1 MGVDGGVENLE
12 ANLIAI
18 KAVLTDAEMRRWN
31 EEAVKLWLEDLKD
44 VSYDMDSV
52 LDEWNTTILMSELDQ
67 GGNRAESSTSQITK
81 TKVWCSILF
90 SCFNCTKLSPP
101 VIIYRHHIA
110 EEIQSLNQK
119 LGRINDRKNMFG
131 FRSNTIGDTIE
142 LRWPDF
148 TTSFL
153 DVPVI
158 YGPMDNKK
166 ILINQ
171 LTLGGSSQEE
181 QGLKFIPIVG
191 MGGIGKTTL
200 ARNAYNDP
208 AVKTL
213 FGGNMIWVCVSDPF
227 DIGRIA
233 KESIEQLTGV
243 IPTVIGSESLMRKF
257 REAVND
263 KKFLLVLDDVWTTD
277 YSKWLLLVQILKLG
291 AIGSRVVVTT
301 RNEEVAKM
309 IGDTNNM
316 ICVNKLGEEDC
327 WLLLKEIA
335 LSNKTEQEKQNFD
348 AIGRKIAR
356 KCNGLPLAAK
366 ALGSLLRVKD
376 IEYWHEMLRSE
387 IWELKN
393 MEVELFNPLLFS
405 YYDLTPVERRCFMYC
420 SIFPKDNVFRRDYL
434 IQQWVAQDYFK
445 SMNDGK
451 HEDEQR
457 GLVCFQNLATR
468 SFFQE
473 FEFDNYNF
481 TMECKMHDIVHD
493 FACYLT
499 KNEYSIELISD
510 VEKRVDLD
518 IRHLNL
524 IYVSSS
530 VTPTFSNLKKKN
542 LHTLMVT
549 CDSMLTGSNN
559 SLSSCMFPYD
569 LLDLKRLKTLIL
581 KGESMKIP
589 VSIGDLIHL
598 RYFSIRSYDII
609 DVPPTIGN
617 LFNLQTLKFYCC
629 ITELPEEV
637 GELMNLRHLHL
648 IKGCTKSLPKSI
660 WALTRL
666 QTLDIGG
673 SIKVGVLGDIRILN
687 NLCIIRLEGLG
698 KEEHKEEAK
707 EAQLLNKKALVHL
720 HLKFDKDSSVM
731 DTHEIV
737 LDSLQPH
744 HENLK
749 SLRIEEYCGLLISP
763 SWMLSLTNLRNL
775 DLYGCF
781 NCITLPP
788 LGKLPCLESL
798 CIDSFPGL
806 KKIGSE
812 FLGEEKD
819 SKSLFPKLEKFE
831 INFAD
836 SLEEWVGVAGW
847 TVNGPLKI
855 MPCLESLEMSF
866 CGLLRTLPDFLRS
879 TPLKNLVVAQCDIL
893 EKSCE
898 MEKIRHVPNITIC

>member
-1 MGVDGGVENLE
+1 MGGIGKTTLARNAYNDAEIKTIFEDKMIWVCVPDPFDIGRIANETIKQLTRQTPAVISLELQLLIDEKKFVNLTVVVTMQNEEVAKMIGDTNKICMDKLAEEDCWLLLREIALSNRMEQLALVIRQYGEKKVKLVMGVDGGVENLE

-142 LRWPDF
+142 LRRPDF

-153 DVPVI
+153 DVP
-158 YGPMDNKK
+158 
-166 ILINQ
+166 
-171 LTLGGSSQEE
+171 
-181 QGLKFIPIVG
+181 
-191 MGGIGKTTL
+191 
-200 ARNAYNDP
+200 
-208 AVKTL
+208 
-213 FGGNMIWVCVSDPF
+213 
-227 DIGRIA
+227 
-233 KESIEQLTGV
+233 
-243 IPTVIGSESLMRKF
+243 
-257 REAVND
+257 
-263 KKFLLVLDDVWTTD
+263 
-277 YSKWLLLVQILKLG
+277 
-291 AIGSRVVVTT
+291 
-301 RNEEVAKM
+301 
-309 IGDTNNM
+309 
-316 ICVNKLGEEDC
+316 
-327 WLLLKEIA
+327 
-335 LSNKTEQEKQNFD
+335 
-348 AIGRKIAR
+348 
-356 KCNGLPLAAK
+356 
-366 ALGSLLRVKD
+366 
-376 IEYWHEMLRSE
+376 
-387 IWELKN
+387 
-393 MEVELFNPLLFS
+393 
-405 YYDLTPVERRCFMYC
+405 
-420 SIFPKDNVFRRDYL
+420 
-434 IQQWVAQDYFK
+434 
-445 SMNDGK
+445 
-451 HEDEQR
+451 
-457 GLVCFQNLATR
+457 
-468 SFFQE
+468 
-473 FEFDNYNF
+473 
-481 TMECKMHDIVHD
+481 
-493 FACYLT
+493 
-499 KNEYSIELISD
+499 
-510 VEKRVDLD
+510 RVDLD

-898 MEKIRHVPNITIC
+898 MEKIRHLRIRRIKERVGPKLKQFCLLSCE